1 MFLQIERR
9 KWHKMDT
16 MQGLKRTNYCG
27 ETEGIG
33 KEVTVG
39 GYVQKTRDLGNLI
52 FIDLRDRTGIV
63 QLAFDDATDREIFKK
78 AAKCRAEFVLMAKGT
93 VRERESKNPDLPTGN
108 IEIFVTDLRILAAAE
123 TPPFE
128 VVDDTNVNEELRLR
142 YRYLDLRRSVLQKNL
157 ITRSK
162 IAKSARDYFYENG
175 FIEIETPMMI
185 KSTPEGARDYI
196 VPSRVHNGNFYALP
210 QSPQIYKQLLMI
222 AGYDKYIQLARCF
235 RDEDLRADR
244 QPEFTQIDL
253 EMSFVDV
260 EDILEVGEGMIKRI
274 FSDVLGIDIPTPLP
288 RLTYKEAMERYGS
301 DKPDTRFG
309 MELVNLSDLVQS
321 SGFGVFSSA
330 IEAGGSVRAIV
341 AKNAASV
348 LTRKEID
355 KLTEYVRGIGAKGL
369 AFIRWV
375 EDEPSCGFAKFL
387 ADGELQSILDR
398 TGAEKGDVVLIV
410 ADKDRVTLPVLGA
423 LRLTVAKKLDI
434 IPDGYNFLWIT
445 EFPFFEYDDESGEWV
460 AMHHPF
466 TMPMDECI
474 EYLDTN
480 PEKVIA
486 KAYDLVLNGTELS
499 SGSIRITDYALQQR
513 MFKALGL
520 TDEEIEAKFGFLVEA
535 YRYGAAPHGGM
546 GIGLDRLAMIMTGSE
561 SLRDVTAFPKV
572 QNASELM
579 SGAPGYV
586 DDTQLEELGI
596 KIIKKE
602 D

>member
-1 MFLQIERR
+1 
-9 KWHKMDT
+9 MDT
-16 MQGLKRTNYCG
+16 MQGLKRTHYCG
-27 ETEGIG
+27 DVEGIG
-33 KEVTVG
+33 NEVVVG
-39 GYVQKTRDLGNLI
+39 GYVQKIRDLGNLI

-78 AAKCRAEFVLMAKGT
+78 ASSCHSEYVLMAKGV
-93 VRERESKNPDLPTGN
+93 VRERESKNPAIKTGN
-108 IEIFVTDLRILAAAE
+108 IEIDVKDLRVLAKAQ

-128 VVDDTNVNEELRLR
+128 IVDDTNVNEELRLK
-142 YRYLDLRRSVLQKNL
+142 YRYLDLRRKVLQDNL
-157 ITRSK
+157 MMRSK

-185 KSTPEGARDYI
+185 KSTPEGARDYL
-196 VPSRVHNGNFYALP
+196 VPSRVHHGKFYALP
-210 QSPQIYKQLLMI
+210 QSPQMYKQLLMI
-222 AGYDKYIQLARCF
+222 AGFDRYIQLARCF

-260 EDILEVGEGMIKRI
+260 EDILEIGEGFIKRL
-274 FSDVLGIDIPTPLP
+274 FSDVLNIDIPTPLP
-288 RLTYKEAMERYGS
+288 RLTYKEAMDRYGS

-309 MELVNLSDLVQS
+309 MEIQDISDLVKDC
-321 SGFGVFSSA
+321 GFGVFTSA

-341 AKNAASV
+341 AKDAAKT

-369 AFIRWV
+369 AFVRWV

-387 ADGELQSILDR
+387 GEGELDAILGR
-398 TGAEKGDVVLIV
+398 VGAQKGDVVLIV
-410 ADKDRVTLPVLGA
+410 ADKNRVTLPVLGA
-423 LRLTVAKKLDI
+423 LRLKVAKQLDI
-434 IPDGYNFLWIT
+434 IPEGYNFLWIT
-445 EFPFFEYDDESGEWV
+445 EFPFFEYDEDSDTWV

-474 EYLDTN
+474 QYLDTD
-480 PEKVIA
+480 PGKVIA

-499 SGSIRITDYALQQR
+499 SGSIRITDYELQQK
-513 MFKALGL
+513 MFQALGL
-520 TDEEIEAKFGFLVEA
+520 SDEEIEAKFGFLVEA
-535 YRYGAAPHGGM
+535 YKYGAAPHGGM
-546 GIGLDRLAMIMTGSE
+546 GIGLDRLAMIMTGND

-579 SGAPGYV
+579 SGAPNVV
-586 DDTQLEELGI
+586 DEEQLKELAI
-596 KIIKKE
+596 SIIPDKKE
-602 D
+602 N